1 LRDGDRFQ
9 ERGGRGTLP
18 EMGEPHV
25 VGPGGSAE
33 RSGDAAMDMLVNEAR
48 ESLLQRR
55 SSLRGALR
63 DNDWRRGEREPDP
76 VDEAAEE
83 SAGEVRERLT
93 ERELRELRDIDD
105 ALVRIEQGGFGHC
118 ARCGGAIGRHRLRA
132 VPEARH
138 CMACSAQVVR

>member
-1 LRDGDRFQ
+1 MH
-9 ERGGRGTLP
+9 T
-18 EMGEPHV
+18 
-25 VGPGGSAE
+25 
-33 RSGDAAMDMLVNEAR
+33 LVNQAR

-63 DNDWRRGEREPDP
+63 DNGWLRGEREPDP
-76 VDEAAEE
+76 VDEAAVE

-93 ERELRELRDIDD
+93 ERELRELRDIDE
-105 ALVRIEQGGFGHC
+105 ALARIEQGRFGHC

-138 CMACSAQVVR
+138 CMACSAVAGR

>member
-1 LRDGDRFQ
+1 
-9 ERGGRGTLP
+9 
-18 EMGEPHV
+18 
-25 VGPGGSAE
+25 
-33 RSGDAAMDMLVNEAR
+33 MDSLFNEAR

-63 DNDWRRGEREPDP
+63 DNDNEWQRGEREADP
-76 VDEAAEE
+76 VDEAVEE
-83 SAGEVRERLT
+83 GAGEVREQLT

-105 ALVRIEQGGFGHC
+105 ALARIEQGRFGHC

-138 CMACSAQVVR
+138 CMACSSQVGR